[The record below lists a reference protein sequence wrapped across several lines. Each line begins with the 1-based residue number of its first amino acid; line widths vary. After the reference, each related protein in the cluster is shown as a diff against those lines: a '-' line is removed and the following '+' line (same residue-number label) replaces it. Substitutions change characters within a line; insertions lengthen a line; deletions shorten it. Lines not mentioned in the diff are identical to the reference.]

1 MRAREVR
8 ASVVNKASLQFNQT
22 PSWLCRC
29 HKAFTR
35 CSPWSSYAASYALT
49 IHVDRPEHSVR
60 VSFYHAPSGD
70 RLVGSMGTVPSDSVP
85 SDIITVSWRWRSRS
99 KLNLGGSRTQLKSA
113 PKQLPRCPGGRCA

>member
-49 IHVDRPEHSVR
+49 IHVDRPEHSK
-60 VSFYHAPSGD
+60 SQFLP
-70 RLVGSMGTVPSDSVP
+70 
-85 SDIITVSWRWRSRS
+85 RS
-99 KLNLGGSRTQLKSA
+99 KLRPPCRFHGNRSIRQRTVRHHHGQLA
-113 PKQLPRCPGGRCA
+113 MALPVKAEPRRQPNAAEICS